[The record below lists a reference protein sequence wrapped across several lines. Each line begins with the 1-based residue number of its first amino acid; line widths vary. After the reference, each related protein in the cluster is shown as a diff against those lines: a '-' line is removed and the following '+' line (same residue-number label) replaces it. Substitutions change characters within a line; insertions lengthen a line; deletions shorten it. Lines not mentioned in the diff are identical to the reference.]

1 MTEDNRVQAA
11 DQVDREARIAAALR
25 KSRGLGSLTDADL
38 LLVIAADLE
47 KRADAASVDEA
58 KRLKKYASKRER
70 PSAWK
75 EEDVSRVP
83 SLLRRLAAGGD
94 DCAQELLSRL
104 IGKGGE
110 HVNEAASG
118 YWQQLADSY
127 HAEGNADAAALCE
140 HIAYRSARY
149 YRMADE
155 FAANGNGAAAA
166 LCKLIADKHDGG
178 RHLIT
183 SESGKRMDPRVEAA
197 QAKLDEYE
205 FETAG
210 MKAGSPQELAI
221 AKRLAAKHNKDLH
234 DYRTDISRA
243 RKARNKRNSAH
254 PNWKV

>member
-1 MTEDNRVQAA
+1 MSKDHRMKDAG
-11 DQVDREARIAAALR
+11 QVEREVRIATALR

-38 LLVIAADLE
+38 LLVIAGDLE
-47 KRADAASVDEA
+47 KRADAGSSDEA

-70 PSAWK
+70 PSAWR

-83 SLLRRLAAGGD
+83 SLLRRLAAEGD
-94 DCAQELLSRL
+94 DCAQELLNRL
-104 IGKGGE
+104 AGKGGE
-110 HVNEAASG
+110 HVNEAAAG

-127 HAEGNADAAALCE
+127 HAEGNADAAELCE

-149 YRMADE
+149 YRMADD
-155 FAANGNGAAAA
+155 FTAKGNSAAAA

-183 SESGKRMDPRVEAA
+183 SERGKRMDPRVEAA

-210 MKAGSPQELAI
+210 MRAGSPQELST

-234 DYRTDISRA
+234 DYRTDINRA
-243 RKARNKRNSAH
+243 RKARSKRNSAH
-254 PNWKV
+254 PSWQV